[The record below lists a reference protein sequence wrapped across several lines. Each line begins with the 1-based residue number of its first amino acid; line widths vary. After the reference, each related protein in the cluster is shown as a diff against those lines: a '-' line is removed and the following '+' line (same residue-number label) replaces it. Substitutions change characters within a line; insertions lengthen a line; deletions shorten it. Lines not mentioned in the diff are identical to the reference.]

1 MFFVFFATVEATH
14 IVRVRI
20 LYLNH
25 LFLHDPLETVSEQ
38 LAVRSVFSVYMK
50 DSVWLFKVKY
60 MLSKQQDVTSWR

>member
-38 LAVRSVFSVYMK
+38 LAECGQFSQ
-50 DSVWLFKVKY
+50 FI
-60 MLSKQQDVTSWR
+60 